1 MKRRG
6 QYGQPSSSFGE
17 SVIPLVLILILRIFI
32 AGKFGWLDLH
42 SIPVIGGLF
51 PAPYLKVM
59 VVGQASPG
67 LLALL
72 TAEDY
77 RVAGVSYAGS
87 IAQEAIYPGVFNN
100 IDIIVLQSERG
111 TTCDRTARKTIADA
125 VKAGG
130 KKLIVIGDA
139 CIRVSDDPN
148 ALGWDIGIGSLGD
161 VMPVRYGGVIA
172 HEKTGQGYV
181 YADGRFKI
189 IAQDHLIFN
198 GIMNSGFSGKLVNV
212 FPNANSNVLAYVDM
226 YGGKP
231 TSPATYAIVES
242 QGFLSGK
249 TVYFAFDPSTTS
261 RNMFLNVLLYV
272 KGAKG

>member
-1 MKRRG
+1 MKKRG

-17 SVIPLVLILILRIFI
+17 SVIPLVLILILAVFI
-32 AGKFGWLDLH
+32 AGKFGLVDLH
-42 SIPVIGGLF
+42 SIPLLGGLF

-59 VVGQASPG
+59 AVGQASPG
-67 LLALL
+67 LTALL

-100 IDIIVLQSERG
+100 IDIIVLQNERG

-125 VKAGG
+125 VKAG

-139 CIRVSDDPN
+139 CTRVSDDPN
-148 ALGWDIGIGSLGD
+148 ALGWDVGIGSLGD

-172 HEKTGQGYV
+172 HERTGQGYTW
-181 YADGRFKI
+181 ADGRFKI
-189 IAQDHLIFN
+189 IAQDSPIFN
-198 GIMNSGFSGKLVNV
+198 GILNFGFTGKLVNV

-242 QGFLSGK
+242 TGFMSGK

-261 RNMFLNVLLYV
+261 RNMFLNTLLYI